1 MTMSFYHDSI
11 YILLLKGPLQGKL
24 FKPRHH
30 TGDFPHCRTF
40 TRYMGFGVDYDSFYD
55 IWQSSQNRL

>member
-11 YILLLKGPLQGKL
+11 HILLLKGPLQGEL

-30 TGDFPHCRTF
+30 NGDFPHWSTF
-40 TRYMGFGVDYDSFYD
+40 TRYTGFRVDDVSFYD
-55 IWQSSQNRL
+55 IRQSSQNRL